1 MARRPTESVNTIE
14 PLLFRGGCDGTAN
27 AKPFLRWAGGK
38 SRLVAQILEHFPRDF
53 RCQRY
58 VEPFVGGG
66 ALFFALAP
74 RRALLSDANKELI
87 NAYIQVKQNVE
98 EVIRGL
104 RSFRWTKPEY
114 YEVRNRRPRTD
125 FSRAIRFIYLNRA
138 CWNGLYRE
146 NSRGGFN
153 VPFGRYYRPSETDD
167 ENLRRASCALAG
179 ARLFA
184 WDYTKTLAKVR
195 EGDLVYI
202 DPPYVVDGKN
212 NGFIHYNADV
222 FSWEQQ
228 QELARLASEL
238 VKRGAFVLVS
248 NGADGQIT
256 RLYRKWG
263 FERFPVRRKMTLA
276 ADSSR
281 RGDYEESLFVSNRKR

>member
-14 PLLFRGGCDGTAN
+14 PLLFRGGCDGATN

-38 SRLVAQILEHFPRDF
+38 SRLVAQICEHFPRDF
-53 RCQRY
+53 KYRRY

-66 ALFFALAP
+66 ALFFALNP
-74 RRALLSDANKELI
+74 RRAVLSDSNKDLI
-87 NAYIQVKQNVE
+87 NAYRQVKDNVE
-98 EVIRGL
+98 AIIRVL
-104 RSFRWTKPEY
+104 RGFKWTDNEY
-114 YEVRNRRPRTD
+114 YEMRARRPRTTLN
-125 FSRAIRFIYLNRA
+125 RAIRFIYLNRA

-146 NSRGGFN
+146 NNRGDFN
-153 VPFGRYYRPSETDD
+153 VPFGRYYRPSEIDD
-167 ENLRRASCALAG
+167 ENLRRASCMLAG
-179 ARLFA
+179 ARLSA
-184 WDYTKTLAKVR
+184 CDYTKTLAKVR

-222 FSWEQQ
+222 FSWKQQ

-276 ADSSR
+276 ADSSK
-281 RGDYEESLFVSNRKR
+281 RGDYEESLFVSLLRR